1 MIYGSNFCDK
11 DEHSHKSSYVSEEML
26 TDEGI
31 LMAIKRPQDGNSR

>member
-1 MIYGSNFCDK
+1 MDQKNWSDK

-31 LMAIKRPQDGNSR
+31 LMALKRARDGNSR